1 MQALMRKRNPAILI
15 LAALILAAGS
25 ALASSV
31 EDMAKSEIKMGKE
44 GAVEV
49 EKEQK
54 LLTDAKVTERVE
66 KIGQAIAAIAN
77 SDVVPA
83 SYGKSDIYKFDY
95 KFKVVDDESVN
106 AFSLPGGIIYINK
119 GLLDYVES
127 DHELAGVLAHE
138 VAHSAHHHMTYLI
151 KEQSKLDGQIALVL
165 LAGMLTRISSRDL
178 GHILIGAQLLR
189 IAKTSGYG
197 QKAENDADVSA
208 VAYVAK
214 AGYNPVGSLTFME
227 RLAHDY
233 GARPA
238 LDLGIMQTHPIPTER
253 CKTVT
258 AQIKALGLPINRR
271 AVTKAVKAVTEESE
285 VGGLKIA
292 QVKLGDQVLFEAAPI
307 ESVLTSEQRAE
318 AVATKVNQLLD
329 SDPVVREITLGS
341 DGRTV
346 LARGEAI
353 VVVTPQDADLIG
365 KPPSEVAAQAA
376 SILRRT
382 VWAEMVTRLY

>member
-15 LAALILAAGS
+15 LAALLLAAGP
-25 ALASSV
+25 V
-31 EDMAKSEIKMGKE
+31 FAKDIQAAGKDEIKMGKE
-44 GAVEV
+44 AAVEI

-54 LLTDAKVTERVE
+54 LITDPQVVERVE
-66 KIGQAIAAIAN
+66 RIGQAIAAIAN
-77 SDVVPA
+77 AEVVPA
-83 SYGKSDIYKFDY
+83 SYGSSEIYKFEY
-95 KFKVVDDESVN
+95 KFKVIDDKTVN
-106 AFSLPGGIIYINK
+106 AFSLPGGTIYVDK

-138 VAHSAHHHMTYLI
+138 VAHSAHHHMTYLLR
-151 KEQSKLDGQIALVL
+151 EQSKLDGQIALVL
-165 LAGMLTRISSRDL
+165 LAGMLTRMDSRDL

-208 VAYVAK
+208 VTYIAK

-233 GARPA
+233 AARPA
-238 LDLGIMQTHPIPTER
+238 LDLGIMQTHPIPTDR

-258 AQIKALGLPINRR
+258 AQIKSLGLPINRR
-271 AVTKAVKAVTEESE
+271 AVTKSVKAIIEESE
-285 VGGLKIA
+285 VDGRKIV
-292 QVKLGDQVLFEAAPI
+292 QVKLGTDVLFEAAAI
-307 ESVLTSEQRAE
+307 ESVVTAQQRAE
-318 AVATKVNQLLD
+318 AVATRVNQLLD

-353 VVVTPQDADLIG
+353 VVVTPQDAILIG